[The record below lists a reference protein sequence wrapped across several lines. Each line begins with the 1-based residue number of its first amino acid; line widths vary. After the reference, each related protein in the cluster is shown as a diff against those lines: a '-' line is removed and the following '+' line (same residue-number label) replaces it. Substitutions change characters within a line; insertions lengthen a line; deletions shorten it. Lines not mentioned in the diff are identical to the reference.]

1 MSRAVADRLLEHLRT
16 LCALRL
22 KPDETLQ
29 PFTPLF
35 SSRLIDSMGVVE
47 LLAFV
52 EREFGVILN
61 VTLGELTE
69 MDTAAH
75 LSQRI
80 EQLRQ
85 ARQPA

>member
-1 MSRAVADRLLEHLRT
+1 MSRAVADRLLEHLRA
-16 LCALRL
+16 LCAVRL
-22 KPDETLQ
+22 KRDETLQ

-47 LLAFV
+47 LLAFA

-61 VTLGELTE
+61 VTLEELTE
-69 MDTAAH
+69 MDTAAR
-75 LSQRI
+75 LVERI

-85 ARQPA
+85 VRQHA

>member
-1 MSRAVADRLLEHLRT
+1 MPDAVADRLLAFLWT
-16 LCALRL
+16 VCQSRL
-22 KPDETLQ
+22 KPGETLQ
-29 PFTPLF
+29 ASTPLF

-52 EREFGVILN
+52 EQGFGVVLN
-61 VTLGELTE
+61 VTLEELAE